1 MREKFKNLQFPRLPD
16 KKILNLK
23 KEKERKT
30 YLQEVLDAILDYSRR
45 FPNLKAQLLSFLYNL
60 LLKGE
65 LQVLKPEEVKTGRQ
79 EGAG

>member
-1 MREKFKNLQFPRLPD
+1 M
-16 KKILNLK
+16 
-23 KEKERKT
+23 
-30 YLQEVLDAILDYSRR
+30 LDAILDYSRR